1 MKFFL
6 VEDTGE
12 DVQGLPPFAQ
22 NCAGSCRSLLK
33 RCDAGRHLYGEFRIK
48 TFQRTHE
55 IAEGTVDKG
64 ISQCK
69 KGCIFAAIEH
79 FERQPGIVVP
89 GFFQNFPVAG
99 HGKVQAECF
108 HIFPKMG
115 ACDGQRNG
123 LLVARRGGREDDIH
137 FFQTLNRLERQQIR
151 ISGTYSD
158 TKECSS
164 GSAGRRNVHL
174 FSLY

>member
-1 MKFFL
+1 MCR
-6 VEDTGE
+6 DC
-12 DVQGLPPFAQ
+12 PPFAQ

-64 ISQCK
+64 VSPSVRK
-69 KGCIFAAIEH
+69 AAFFAAIEH

-99 HGKVQAECF
+99 HGKVSGGVFPHLPEDGGVRWTAQWIARCAE
-108 HIFPKMG
+108 
-115 ACDGQRNG
+115 
-123 LLVARRGGREDDIH
+123 RRPRG
-137 FFQTLNRLERQQIR
+137 
-151 ISGTYSD
+151 
-158 TKECSS
+158 
-164 GSAGRRNVHL
+164 
-174 FSLY
+174 